1 MKFSILSKRM
11 LENDD
16 IKGIVNRIKSYEAI
30 FTLNQKESLGL
41 NFNLFTSLTLK
52 DYDSVSNVG
61 AVYDIPFTKSDEGTI
76 RSQNYYD
83 YYYTLPIIKFEEIRD
98 SSQIIS
104 EDENTLTI
112 LYGRGLTSSVSGSD
126 TLQKINMDLMMG
138 DITESNHKKTI
149 FLSKDGKKTQLR
161 IFKNKQTGE
170 EYVFMKKKDDGSFDD
185 SIDIQATFIGVISPL
200 TWTVDKKTGLTIC
213 NNPLFLSEKCG
224 CKYDKSALSKF
235 LESDEFIEELG
246 MYQEKKQENS
256 PKISNPF
263 GENKTKLTLE
273 QKIRRILMGGNR
285 IPYLVGHPGI
295 GKTQIAKSINKN
307 CLSFNIATFTPDAF
321 TGKTSIIPGDKIITQ
336 EGAKTVEHNEKGR
349 TATTEP
355 EWHTKLVEMSNRCRQ
370 SNERCVLLLDEFDK
384 LTPNM
389 QVFIN
394 GIVDS
399 PRTIAGWEIPD
410 NVDIILAGN
419 TEEYSDAAF
428 NISGEVASRLTK
440 MVVSAESINWLKWAS
455 KHDID
460 PIVRAYL
467 HNFPN
472 KIIQDVK
479 DKDGDYDYALSLTP
493 RSWDQKISE
502 ELKVSRKIQAY
513 PYLEPYMD
521 QKNREEFEEFISV
534 YFELGV
540 EEILKGNIPFDVF
553 DLTHDR
559 IQIIINCLIATATTE
574 EDVTNALTFI
584 RQNNLNE
591 YLALFEK
598 RWTEINDTDEDILK
612 LKLAKNGLGE
622 RRKGYG
628 K

>member
-1 MKFSILSKRM
+1 MAFSILNKRM

-16 IKGIVNRIKSYEAI
+16 IKRIVDSIENYASI
-30 FTLNQKESLGL
+30 FTLNQRNSFGVD
-41 NFNLFTSLTLK
+41 FDIDTGLTLK
-52 DYDSVSNVG
+52 DFDNV
-61 AVYDIPFTKSDEGTI
+61 AVKGSIYYISFHKLLTDIT
-76 RSQNYYD
+76 ND
-83 YYYTLPIIKFEEIRD
+83 YWYILPIIRFEEIKD
-98 SSQIIS
+98 SSQTIS
-104 EDENTLTI
+104 ENDDTFTI
-112 LYGRGLTSSVSGSD
+112 HYGSGLTSQISTSD
-126 TLQKINMDLMMG
+126 PLRKINMDSMMG
-138 DITESNHKKTI
+138 DIIETNRKITI

-161 IFKNKQTGE
+161 VFKNQQTEE

-185 SIDIQATFIGVISPL
+185 SLDTQATFVGVVSPL
-200 TWTVDKKTGLTIC
+200 TWTVDKKTGLAIC
-213 NNPLFLSEKCG
+213 NNPLFLSERCR
-224 CKYDKSALSKF
+224 CDYDKSALAKF
-235 LESDEFIEELG
+235 LESDEFVEELG
-246 MYQEKKQENS
+246 MHQEKKQEKSSSIN
-256 PKISNPF
+256 NPF
-263 GENKTKLTLE
+263 GDKKGKLTLE
-273 QKIRRILMGGNR
+273 QKIRRILMGEKR

-307 CLSFNIATFTPDAF
+307 CLSFNIATFTPDTF

-336 EGAKTVEHNEKGR
+336 DGNKTIEHNEKGR
-349 TATTEP
+349 TAITEP

-370 SNERCVLLLDEFDK
+370 TNERCVLLLDEFDK

-394 GIVDS
+394 GIVDN

-440 MVVSAESINWLKWAS
+440 IEVSAEAIDWLKWAS
-455 KHDID
+455 KNDID

-479 DKDGDYDYALSLTP
+479 DKDGDYDYAMSLTP

-502 ELKVSRKIQAY
+502 ELKASRKIQEF

-521 QKNREEFEEFISV
+521 KKNREEFEEFISM

-540 EEILKGNIPFDVF
+540 EEILKGNIPADVF

-574 EDVTNALTFI
+574 EEITNSLTFI
-584 RQNNLNE
+584 RQNNLSE
-591 YLALFEK
+591 YQALFEK
-598 RWTEINDTDEDILK
+598 RWIEINDTDEDILR
-612 LKLAKNGLGE
+612 LKLAKSSFGE
-622 RRKGYG
+622 RRTGYG

>member
-1 MKFSILSKRM
+1 MSFNILSKRM
-11 LENDD
+11 IENDD
-16 IKGIVNRIKSYEAI
+16 IRSIVDKIKGYKSI
-30 FTLNQKESLGL
+30 FTLDQQK
-41 NFNLFTSLTLK
+41 NFNINFSTILINLILK
-52 DYDSVSNVG
+52 DYDSVNNQGVTYSLNSG
-61 AVYDIPFTKSDEGTI
+61 KIDWDFK
-76 RSQNYYD
+76 D
-83 YYYTLPIIKFEEIRD
+83 YNYTLPIIRFEEIRD
-98 SSQIIS
+98 NSQIIS

-112 LYGRGLTSSVSGSD
+112 QYGRGLTSRVPNSD
-126 TLQKINMDLMMG
+126 ILQKINIDSMNG
-138 DITESNHKKTI
+138 DIEESNRKITI
-149 FLSKDGKKTQLR
+149 FLSKDGRKTKLR
-161 IFKNKQTGE
+161 VFKNQQTGE
-170 EYVFMKKKDDGSFDD
+170 EYVFMNKKDDGTFDD
-185 SIDIQATFIGVISPL
+185 SLDMQATFVGIVSPL
-200 TWTVDKKTGLTIC
+200 TWTVDKKTGLAIC
-213 NNPLFLSEKCG
+213 SNPLFLSESCR
-224 CKYDKSALSKF
+224 CEYDKSALAKF
-235 LESDEFIEELG
+235 LESDEFLEELG
-246 MYQEKKQENS
+246 VNQEKKKEKS
-256 PKISNPF
+256 PRVNNPF
-263 GENKTKLTLE
+263 GEKKAKLNLE
-273 QKIRRILMGGNR
+273 QKIKRILMGEKR

-307 CLSFNIATFTPDAF
+307 CLSFNIATFTPDTF
-321 TGKTSIIPGDKIITQ
+321 TGKTSIIPGDKIITRD
-336 EGAKTVEHNEKGR
+336 GDKTIEHNEKGR

-355 EWHTKLVEMSNRCRQ
+355 EWHTQLVEMSNSCYQ

-394 GIVDS
+394 GIVDN
-399 PRTIAGWEIPD
+399 PRTIAGWVIPD

-440 MVVSAESINWLKWAS
+440 LEVTADAIDWLKWAS
-455 KHDID
+455 KHNID

-502 ELKVSRKIQAY
+502 ELKASRKIQEF

-521 QKNREEFEEFISV
+521 EKNRKEFEEFVSM

-540 EEILKGNIPFDVF
+540 EEILKGNIPADIF

-559 IQIIINCLIATATTE
+559 IQIIINCLIATAITE
-574 EDVTNALTFI
+574 EEIINALTFI
-584 RQNNLNE
+584 SQNNLNE
-591 YLALFEK
+591 YQALFEK
-598 RWTEINDTDEDILK
+598 RWTEINNTDEDILK
-612 LKLAKNGLGE
+612 LKLAKSSLGE
-622 RRKGYG
+622 RRSGYG

>member
-1 MKFSILSKRM
+1 MAFSILSISM
-11 LENDD
+11 LENDN
-16 IKGIVNRIKSYEAI
+16 IRRIIVRTIRGWGAI
-30 FTLNQKESLGL
+30 FNKNQQAIFDLNLEDI
-41 NFNLFTSLTLK
+41 TEITLK
-52 DYDSVSNVG
+52 EYDSVKNIG
-61 AVYDIPFTKSDEGTI
+61 TRYRPGYDDFVSDWC
-76 RSQNYYD
+76 D
-83 YYYTLPIIKFEEIRD
+83 YGYVLPIIRFEEIKD

-104 EDENTLTI
+104 EDDDTFTI
-112 LYGRGLTSSVSGSD
+112 QCGRGLTSKISTSD
-126 TLQKINMDLMMG
+126 ALQKINMQSMMG
-138 DITESNHKKTI
+138 DIVETNRKITI
-149 FLSKDGKKTQLR
+149 FLSKDGKKTQVKV
-161 IFKNKQTGE
+161 FKNQQTGE
-170 EYVFMKKKDDGSFDD
+170 EYVFVKKKADGTFDCSLD
-185 SIDIQATFIGVISPL
+185 TQATFVGVVSPL
-200 TWTVDKKTGLTIC
+200 TWTVDKKTGLAIC
-213 NNPLFLSEKCG
+213 SNPLILSERCR
-224 CKYDKSALSKF
+224 CEYDKSALAKF
-235 LESDEFIEELG
+235 LESDEFVKELG
-246 MYQEKKQENS
+246 MHQEKKQERSLVVNS
-256 PKISNPF
+256 PF
-263 GENKTKLTLE
+263 GEKKEKLNLE
-273 QKIRRILMGGNR
+273 QKIRRILMGEKR

-307 CLSFNIATFTPDAF
+307 CLSFNIATFTPDTF

-336 EGAKTVEHNEKGR
+336 DGDKTIEHNEKGR

-355 EWHTKLVEMSNRCRQ
+355 EWHAKLVEMSNKCRQ

-394 GIVDS
+394 GIVDN

-440 MVVSAESINWLKWAS
+440 VEVSAEAIDWLKWAS
-455 KHDID
+455 KHEID

-472 KIIQDVK
+472 KIIQDVE

-502 ELKVSRKIQAY
+502 ELKASRKIQAF

-521 QKNREEFEEFISV
+521 KKNREEFEEFISM

-540 EEILKGNIPFDVF
+540 EEILKGNIPSDVF

-574 EDVTNALTFI
+574 EEITNALIFI
-584 RQNNLNE
+584 RQNNLSE
-591 YLALFEK
+591 YQALFEK

-612 LKLAKNGLGE
+612 LKLAKSSLGE
-622 RRKGYG
+622 RSSDYGRK

>member
-1 MKFSILSKRM
+1 MAFSILNKGM

-16 IKGIVNRIKSYEAI
+16 IRKIVDRIPEYASI
-30 FTLNQKESLGL
+30 FTLAQQR
-41 NFNLFTSLTLK
+41 NFDIPFDISTSLILK
-52 DYDSVSNVG
+52 DYDSVANQG
-61 AVYDIPFTKSDEGTI
+61 AVYDIPFTSSVSGVIKWDFNAY
-76 RSQNYYD
+76 NYS
-83 YYYTLPIIKFEEIRD
+83 LPIIRFAEIKD
-98 SSQIIS
+98 DSQIIS
-104 EDENTLTI
+104 EDEDKFI
-112 LYGRGLTSSVSGSD
+112 VQYGSGLTSQVSTSD
-126 TLQKINMDLMMG
+126 ALQKINMNSMMG
-138 DITESNHKKTI
+138 DIVETNRKVTI

-161 IFKNKQTGE
+161 VFKNQQTGE

-185 SIDIQATFIGVISPL
+185 SLDVQATFVGIVSPL
-200 TWTVDKKTGLTIC
+200 TWTVDKKTGLAIC
-213 NNPLFLSEKCG
+213 NNPLFLSERCR
-224 CKYDKSALSKF
+224 CEYDKSALAKF
-235 LESDEFIEELG
+235 LESDEFLEELG
-246 MYQEKKQENS
+246 VNQEKKQEKSTSVN
-256 PKISNPF
+256 NPF
-263 GENKTKLTLE
+263 GEKKEKLNLE
-273 QKIRRILMGGNR
+273 QKIRRILMGEKR

-307 CLSFNIATFTPDAF
+307 CLSFNIATFTPDTF
-321 TGKTSIIPGDKIITQ
+321 TGKTSIIPGDKIITRD
-336 EGAKTVEHNEKGR
+336 GDKTVEHNEKGR
-349 TATTEP
+349 TATAEP
-355 EWHTKLVEMSNRCRQ
+355 EWYTKLNEMANRCRQ

-394 GIVDS
+394 GIVDN

-440 MVVSAESINWLKWAS
+440 LEVTADAIDWLKWAS
-455 KHDID
+455 KHNID

-502 ELKVSRKIQAY
+502 ELKASRKIQAF
-513 PYLEPYMD
+513 PYLDPYMD
-521 QKNREEFEEFISV
+521 EKNRKEFEEFISM

-540 EEILKGNIPFDVF
+540 EEILKGNIPADIF

-559 IQIIINCLIATATTE
+559 IQIIINCLIATAITE
-574 EDVTNALTFI
+574 EEIINALTFI

-591 YLALFEK
+591 YQALFEK
-598 RWTEINDTDEDILK
+598 RWTEINNTDEDILK
-612 LKLAKNGLGE
+612 LKLAKSSLSE
-622 RRKGYG
+622 RRTSYG

>member
-1 MKFSILSKRM
+1 MAFSILSKRM
-11 LENDD
+11 VENDD
-16 IKGIVNRIKSYEAI
+16 IKRIIDKIEGHKII
-30 FTLNQKESLGL
+30 FTLDQINSF
-41 NFNLFTSLTLK
+41 NFNTSQNTKIVLK
-52 DYDSVSNVG
+52 DYDNVSQNG
-61 AVYDIPFTKSDEGTI
+61 AVYSLPIFKGMPSGIQNDIF
-76 RSQNYYD
+76 RCNFV
-83 YYYTLPIIKFEEIRD
+83 LPIIRFEEIKD
-98 SSQIIS
+98 SSQTIS
-104 EDENTLTI
+104 EDDDTI
-112 LYGRGLTSSVSGSD
+112 TIQYGSGLTSRVPTSD
-126 TLQKINMDLMMG
+126 ALQKINMNSMMG
-138 DITESNHKKTI
+138 NIVETRRKITI
-149 FLSKDGKKTQLR
+149 FLSKDGKKTQLMV
-161 IFKNKQTGE
+161 FKNQQTGE
-170 EYVFMKKKDDGSFDD
+170 EYVFMKKKDDGTFDD
-185 SIDIQATFIGVISPL
+185 SLDIQATFVGVVSPL
-200 TWTVDKKTGLTIC
+200 TWTVDKKTGLAIC
-213 NNPLFLSEKCG
+213 NNPLFLSEKCQ
-224 CKYDKSALSKF
+224 CDYDKSALAKF
-235 LESDEFIEELG
+235 LESDEFVEELG
-246 MYQEKKQENS
+246 MHQEKKQEKSSSIN
-256 PKISNPF
+256 NPF
-263 GENKTKLTLE
+263 GDKKGKLTLE
-273 QKIRRILMGGNR
+273 QKIRRILMGEKR

-307 CLSFNIATFTPDAF
+307 CLSFNIATFTPDTF

-336 EGAKTVEHNEKGR
+336 QGDKTVEHNEKGR

-394 GIVDS
+394 GIVDN

-440 MVVSAESINWLKWAS
+440 IEVSAEAIDWLKWAS
-455 KHDID
+455 KHDVD

-479 DKDGDYDYALSLTP
+479 DKDGDYDYAMSLTP

-502 ELKVSRKIQAY
+502 ELKASRKIQAF

-521 QKNREEFEEFISV
+521 QKNREEFEEFISM

-540 EEILKGNIPFDVF
+540 EEILKGNIPADVF

-574 EDVTNALTFI
+574 EEITNALTFI
-584 RQNNLNE
+584 RQNNLSE
-591 YLALFEK
+591 YQALFEK
-598 RWTEINDTDEDILK
+598 RWIEINDTDEDILR
-612 LKLAKNGLGE
+612 LKLAKSSFGE
-622 RRKGYG
+622 RRAGYG

>member
-1 MKFSILSKRM
+1 MAFSILNKRM

-16 IKGIVNRIKSYEAI
+16 IKRIVDSMEDYASI
-30 FTLNQKESLGL
+30 FTLNQKNSFGVD
-41 NFNLFTSLTLK
+41 FDIDTGLTLK
-52 DYDSVSNVG
+52 DFDNV
-61 AVYDIPFTKSDEGTI
+61 AVNGSIYFISFHKLATDIT
-76 RSQNYYD
+76 YD
-83 YYYTLPIIKFEEIRD
+83 YWYILPIIRFEEIKN

-104 EDENTLTI
+104 ENDDTFTI
-112 LYGRGLTSSVSGSD
+112 KYGSGLTSQISTSD
-126 TLQKINMDLMMG
+126 ALRKINMDSMMG
-138 DITESNHKKTI
+138 DIIETNRKITI

-161 IFKNKQTGE
+161 VFKNQQTGE
-170 EYVFMKKKDDGSFDD
+170 EYVFMKKKDDGTFDD
-185 SIDIQATFIGVISPL
+185 SLDTQATFVGIVSPL
-200 TWTVDKKTGLTIC
+200 TWTVDKKSGLAIC
-213 NNPLFLSEKCG
+213 NNPLFLSEKCK
-224 CKYDKSALSKF
+224 CDYDKSALAKF
-235 LESDEFIEELG
+235 LESDEFVEELG
-246 MYQEKKQENS
+246 MHQEKKQEKSSSIN
-256 PKISNPF
+256 NPF
-263 GENKTKLTLE
+263 GDKKGKLTLE
-273 QKIRRILMGGNR
+273 QKIRRILMGEKR

-307 CLSFNIATFTPDAF
+307 CLSFNIATFTPDTF

-336 EGAKTVEHNEKGR
+336 DGNKTIEHNEKGR

-370 SNERCVLLLDEFDK
+370 SNEKCVLLLDEFDK

-394 GIVDS
+394 GIVDN

-440 MVVSAESINWLKWAS
+440 IEVSAEAIDWLKWAS

-479 DKDGDYDYALSLTP
+479 DKDGDYDYAMSLTP

-502 ELKVSRKIQAY
+502 ELKASRKIQEF

-521 QKNREEFEEFISV
+521 KKNREEFEEFISM

-540 EEILKGNIPFDVF
+540 EEILKGNIPAEVF
-553 DLTHDR
+553 DLTHDK

-574 EDVTNALTFI
+574 EEITNALTFI
-584 RQNNLNE
+584 RQNNLSE
-591 YLALFEK
+591 YQALFEK
-598 RWTEINDTDEDILK
+598 RWIEINDTDEDIIR
-612 LKLAKNGLGE
+612 LKLAKSSFGA
-622 RRKGYG
+622 RRIGYG

>member
-1 MKFSILSKRM
+1 MAFSILSKRT

-16 IKGIVNRIKSYEAI
+16 IKRIVDRIKDYASI
-30 FTLNQKESLGL
+30 FTFDQQRIFDVY
-41 NFNLFTSLTLK
+41 FNISTELILR
-52 DYDSVSNVG
+52 DYDSVSNKGDTYEVFLRELS
-61 AVYDIPFTKSDEGTI
+61 YDKY
-76 RSQNYYD
+76 NYN
-83 YYYTLPIIKFEEIRD
+83 YTLPIIRFEEIKS

-104 EDENTLTI
+104 EDDNTITVQ
-112 LYGRGLTSSVSGSD
+112 YGSGLTSSVSTSDALQRISIGS
-126 TLQKINMDLMMG
+126 MMG
-138 DITESNHKKTI
+138 EIVETNRKITI

-161 IFKNKQTGE
+161 VFKNQRTGE

-185 SIDIQATFIGVISPL
+185 SLDTQATFVGNVSPL
-200 TWTVDKKTGLTIC
+200 TWTVDKKTGLAIC
-213 NNPLFLSEKCG
+213 SNPLFLSEKSG
-224 CKYDKSALSKF
+224 CKYEQSALSKF
-235 LESDEFIEELG
+235 LESDEFVEELG
-246 MYQEKKQENS
+246 MHQEKKQEKSTSIN
-256 PKISNPF
+256 NPF
-263 GENKTKLTLE
+263 GDKKGKLSLE
-273 QKIRRILMGGNR
+273 QKIKRILMGEKR

-307 CLSFNIATFTPDAF
+307 CLSFNIATFTPDTF

-336 EGAKTVEHNEKGR
+336 DGDKTIEHNEKGR

-394 GIVDS
+394 GIVDN

-440 MVVSAESINWLKWAS
+440 VEVSAEAIDWLKWAS
-455 KHDID
+455 KHDVD

-502 ELKVSRKIQAY
+502 ELKASRKLQAF

-521 QKNREEFEEFISV
+521 KKNREEFEEFISM

-540 EEILKGNIPFDVF
+540 EEILKGNIPSDVF
-553 DLTHDR
+553 DLTHDG

-574 EDVTNALTFI
+574 EEITNALTFI
-584 RQNNLNE
+584 RQNIRQNNLSE
-591 YLALFEK
+591 YQVLFEK

-612 LKLAKNGLGE
+612 LKLAKSGLGE
-622 RRKGYG
+622 RSSGYG

>member
-1 MKFSILSKRM
+1 MKFSILNKSM

-16 IKGIVNRIKSYEAI
+16 IKRIVDRINSYASI
-30 FTLNQKESLGL
+30 FTLNQQQS
-41 NFNLFTSLTLK
+41 FNLCFNINTQLILQDFDNDALSSLT
-52 DYDSVSNVG
+52 
-61 AVYDIPFTKSDEGTI
+61 YDILFKEVKFDFFITYWYI
-76 RSQNYYD
+76 
-83 YYYTLPIIKFEEIRD
+83 LPIIRFEEIIEN
-98 SSQIIS
+98 SQFIS
-104 EDENTLTI
+104 EDDDTI
-112 LYGRGLTSSVSGSD
+112 TIQYGSGLTSRASTRDVSMMD
-126 TLQKINMDLMMG
+126 EMVETNRKI
-138 DITESNHKKTI
+138 TT
-149 FLSKDGKKTQLR
+149 FLSKDDKKIQLR
-161 IFKNKQTGE
+161 VFKNQQTGE
-170 EYVFMKKKDDGSFDD
+170 EYVFMKKKDDGTFDD
-185 SIDIQATFIGVISPL
+185 SLDIQATFVGNVSPL
-200 TWTVDKKTGLTIC
+200 TWTVDKKSGLAIC
-213 NNPLFLSEKCG
+213 SKPLFLSEKSS
-224 CKYDKSALSKF
+224 CKYEQSALSKF
-235 LESDEFIEELG
+235 LESDEFVKELG
-246 MYQEKKQENS
+246 IDQEKNKVQSTSIN
-256 PKISNPF
+256 NPF
-263 GENKTKLTLE
+263 GNKKGKLSLE
-273 QKIRRILMGGNR
+273 QKISRILMGEKR

-321 TGKTSIIPGDKIITQ
+321 TGKTSIIPGDKIITKL
-336 EGAKTVEHNEKGR
+336 GDKIVEHNEKGR

-370 SNERCVLLLDEFDK
+370 SGERCVLLLDEFDK

-394 GIVDS
+394 GIVDN

-440 MVVSAESINWLKWAS
+440 IEVSAETINWLKWAA

-472 KIIQDVK
+472 KIIHDVE
-479 DKDGDYDYALSLTP
+479 DKDGDYDYAMSLTP

-502 ELKVSRKIQAY
+502 ELKISRKIQAF

-521 QKNREEFEEFISV
+521 KKDREEFEKFISM

-540 EEILKGNIPFDVF
+540 EEILKGNISDYE
-553 DLTHDR
+553 LTTDR
-559 IQIIINCLIATATTE
+559 ILIVINCIIATATTE
-574 EDVTNALTFI
+574 EEITNALAFI
-584 RQNNLNE
+584 RKNNLSE
-591 YLALFEK
+591 YQALFEK
-598 RWTEINDTDEDILK
+598 RWIEINDTDEDILR
-612 LKLAKNGLGE
+612 LKLAKSNLDE
-622 RRKGYG
+622 RRTGYG

>member
-1 MKFSILSKRM
+1 MAFSILNKRM

-16 IKGIVNRIKSYEAI
+16 IKRIVDSMEDYASI
-30 FTLNQKESLGL
+30 FTLNQKNSFGVD
-41 NFNLFTSLTLK
+41 FDIDTGLTLK
-52 DYDSVSNVG
+52 DFDNV
-61 AVYDIPFTKSDEGTI
+61 AVNGSIYFISFHKLATDIT
-76 RSQNYYD
+76 YD
-83 YYYTLPIIKFEEIRD
+83 YWYILPIIRFEEIKN

-104 EDENTLTI
+104 ENDDTFTI
-112 LYGRGLTSSVSGSD
+112 KYGSGLTSQISTSD
-126 TLQKINMDLMMG
+126 ALRKINMDSMMG
-138 DITESNHKKTI
+138 DIIETNRKITI

-161 IFKNKQTGE
+161 VFKNQQTGE
-170 EYVFMKKKDDGSFDD
+170 EYVFMKKKDDGTFDD
-185 SIDIQATFIGVISPL
+185 SLDTQATFVGIVSPL
-200 TWTVDKKTGLTIC
+200 TWTVDKKSGLAIC
-213 NNPLFLSEKCG
+213 NNPLFLSEKCK
-224 CKYDKSALSKF
+224 CDYDKSALAKF
-235 LESDEFIEELG
+235 LESDEFVEELG
-246 MYQEKKQENS
+246 MHQEKKQEKSSSIN
-256 PKISNPF
+256 NPF
-263 GENKTKLTLE
+263 GDKKGKLTLE
-273 QKIRRILMGGNR
+273 QKIRRILMGEKR

-307 CLSFNIATFTPDAF
+307 CLSFNIATFTPDTF

-336 EGAKTVEHNEKGR
+336 DGNKTIEHNEKGR

-370 SNERCVLLLDEFDK
+370 SNEKCVLLLDEFDK

-394 GIVDS
+394 GIVDN

-440 MVVSAESINWLKWAS
+440 IEVSAEAIDWLKWAS

-479 DKDGDYDYALSLTP
+479 DKDGDYDYAMSLTP

-502 ELKVSRKIQAY
+502 ELKASRKIQEF

-521 QKNREEFEEFISV
+521 KKNREEFEEFISM

-540 EEILKGNIPFDVF
+540 EEILKGNIPAEVF
-553 DLTHDR
+553 DLTHDK

-574 EDVTNALTFI
+574 EEITNALTFI
-584 RQNNLNE
+584 RQNNLSE
-591 YLALFEK
+591 YQALFEK
-598 RWTEINDTDEDILK
+598 RWIEINDTDEDILR
-612 LKLAKNGLGE
+612 LKLAKSSFGE
-622 RRKGYG
+622 RRTGYG

>member
-1 MKFSILSKRM
+1 MAFSILNKRM

-16 IKGIVNRIKSYEAI
+16 IRRIVRTFIDGYETI
-30 FTLNQKESLGL
+30 FTYDQQKS
-41 NFNLFTSLTLK
+41 FDIDFPLFVEIVLR
-52 DYDSVSNVG
+52 DYDNVADQG
-61 AVYDIPFTKSDEGTI
+61 ATYILANDDISIDCY
-76 RSQNYYD
+76 NYNYI
-83 YYYTLPIIKFEEIRD
+83 LPIIRFEEIKN

-104 EDENTLTI
+104 ENDDTFTI
-112 LYGRGLTSSVSGSD
+112 QYGSGLTSQISTSD
-126 TLQKINMDLMMG
+126 ALRKISMDSMMG
-138 DITESNHKKTI
+138 NIVETRRKITI

-161 IFKNKQTGE
+161 VFKNQQTGE
-170 EYVFMKKKDDGSFDD
+170 EYVFMKKKGDGTFDD
-185 SIDIQATFIGVISPL
+185 SLDIQATFVGVVSPL
-200 TWTVDKKTGLTIC
+200 TWKVDKKTDLAIC
-213 NNPLFLSEKCG
+213 NNTLFLSERCR
-224 CKYDKSALSKF
+224 CDYDKSALAKF
-235 LESDEFIEELG
+235 LESDEFVEELG
-246 MYQEKKQENS
+246 MHQEKKQEKSSSIN
-256 PKISNPF
+256 NPF
-263 GENKTKLTLE
+263 GDKKGKLTLE
-273 QKIRRILMGGNR
+273 QKIRRILMGEKR

-307 CLSFNIATFTPDAF
+307 CLSFNIATFTPDTF

-336 EGAKTVEHNEKGR
+336 DGNKTIEHNEKGR

-394 GIVDS
+394 GIVDN

-440 MVVSAESINWLKWAS
+440 IEVSAEAIDWLKWAS

-479 DKDGDYDYALSLTP
+479 DKDGDYDYAMSLTP

-502 ELKVSRKIQAY
+502 ELKASRKIQEF

-521 QKNREEFEEFISV
+521 KKNREEFEEFISM

-540 EEILKGNIPFDVF
+540 EEILKGNIPAEVF
-553 DLTHDR
+553 DLTHDK

-574 EDVTNALTFI
+574 EEITNALTFI
-584 RQNNLNE
+584 RQNNLSE
-591 YLALFEK
+591 YQALFEK
-598 RWTEINDTDEDILK
+598 RWIEINDTDEDILR
-612 LKLAKNGLGE
+612 LKLAKSSFGE
-622 RRKGYG
+622 RRTGYG

>member
-1 MKFSILSKRM
+1 MAFSILNKRM

-16 IKGIVNRIKSYEAI
+16 IKRIVDSIEDYASI
-30 FTLNQKESLGL
+30 FTLDQQHSFGVEFDIS
-41 NFNLFTSLTLK
+41 TRLTLK
-52 DYDSVSNVG
+52 DYDRVSNNGVT
-61 AVYDIPFTKSDEGTI
+61 YLLSLKKFSHT
-76 RSQNYYD
+76 QD
-83 YYYTLPIIKFEEIRD
+83 YNYTLPVIRFDEIKND
-98 SSQIIS
+98 SQIIS
-104 EDENTLTI
+104 EDESTFTI
-112 LYGRGLTSSVSGSD
+112 QYGSGITSQVSTSD
-126 TLQKINMDLMMG
+126 ALRKINMDSMMG
-138 DITESNHKKTI
+138 DIVESNRKITI

-161 IFKNKQTGE
+161 VFKNQQTGE
-170 EYVFMKKKDDGSFDD
+170 EYVFMKKKDDGTFDD
-185 SIDIQATFIGVISPL
+185 SLDTQATFVGIVSPL
-200 TWTVDKKTGLTIC
+200 TWTVDKKTGLAIC
-213 NNPLFLSEKCG
+213 CNPLFLSEKSG
-224 CKYDKSALSKF
+224 CEYEQSALSKF
-235 LESDEFIEELG
+235 LESDEFVEELG
-246 MYQEKKQENS
+246 MHHEKKQEKSTSIN
-256 PKISNPF
+256 NPF
-263 GENKTKLTLE
+263 GDKKGKLSLE
-273 QKIRRILMGGNR
+273 QKIKRILMGEKR

-307 CLSFNIATFTPDAF
+307 CLSFNIATFTPDTF

-336 EGAKTVEHNEKGR
+336 EGDKTIEHNEKGR

-394 GIVDS
+394 GIVDN

-428 NISGEVASRLTK
+428 NISGEVASRLTRIE
-440 MVVSAESINWLKWAS
+440 VSAEAIDWLKWAS

-479 DKDGDYDYALSLTP
+479 DKDGYYDYAMSLTP

-502 ELKVSRKIQAY
+502 ELKASRKIQAF

-521 QKNREEFEEFISV
+521 KKNREEFEEFISM

-540 EEILKGNIPFDVF
+540 EEILKGNIPTDVF

-574 EDVTNALTFI
+574 EEITNALTFI
-584 RQNNLNE
+584 RQNNLSE
-591 YLALFEK
+591 YQALFEK
-598 RWTEINDTDEDILK
+598 RWIEINDTDEDILR
-612 LKLAKNGLGE
+612 LKLAKSSFGE
-622 RRKGYG
+622 RRTGYG

>member
-1 MKFSILSKRM
+1 MAFSILNKRM
-11 LENDD
+11 LENDN
-16 IKGIVNRIKSYEAI
+16 IKRIVDKIKNYAPI
-30 FTLNQKESLGL
+30 FTLDQKRIFDIDFDIST
-41 NFNLFTSLTLK
+41 NLILK
-52 DYDSVSNVG
+52 DYDSVSNQG
-61 AVYDIPFTKSDEGTI
+61 AIYNLSLRNISYDSYTY
-76 RSQNYYD
+76 NYI
-83 YYYTLPIIKFEEIRD
+83 LPIIRFEEIKD

-104 EDENTLTI
+104 ENKYEDTLTI
-112 LYGRGLTSSVSGSD
+112 QYGRGLTSSVLNGEM
-126 TLQKINMDLMMG
+126 LRKIYNDSMCG
-138 DITESNHKKTI
+138 YIVESNRKITI

-161 IFKNKQTGE
+161 VFKNQQNGE
-170 EYVFMKKKDDGSFDD
+170 EYVFMKKKDDNSFDD
-185 SIDIQATFIGVISPL
+185 SFDTQATFVGVISPL
-200 TWTVDKKTGLTIC
+200 TWTVDKKSGFAIC
-213 NNPLFLSEKCG
+213 NKPLFFSERCR
-224 CKYDKSALSKF
+224 CAYDKSALIKF
-235 LESDEFIEELG
+235 LESSEFIEELG
-246 MYQEKKQENS
+246 IYQEKKQEKSPSINS
-256 PKISNPF
+256 PFIDKK
-263 GENKTKLTLE
+263 GKLNLE
-273 QKIRRILMGGNR
+273 QKIKRILMGEKR

-307 CLSFNIATFTPDAF
+307 CLSFNIATFTPDTF
-321 TGKTSIIPGDKIITQ
+321 TGKTSIIPGDKIITY
-336 EGAKTVEHNEKGR
+336 EGDKIIEHNEKGI

-355 EWHTKLVEMSNRCRQ
+355 EWHTKLVEMSKRCRQ

-394 GIVDS
+394 GIVDN
-399 PRTIAGWEIPD
+399 PRTIAGWEIPN

-440 MVVSAESINWLKWAS
+440 IEVSTDSIDWLKWAS
-455 KHDID
+455 KNDID
-460 PIVRAYL
+460 PIIRAYL

-479 DKDGDYDYALSLTP
+479 DKNGDYDYALSLTP

-502 ELKVSRKIQAY
+502 ELKTSRKIQEW

-521 QKNREEFEEFISV
+521 KRNREEFEEFISM

-540 EEILKGNIPFDVF
+540 EEILKGNISSDVF

-574 EDVTNALTFI
+574 EEIINSLKFI
-584 RQNNLNE
+584 IQNNLNE
-591 YLALFEK
+591 YRALFEK
-598 RWTEINDTDEDILK
+598 RWMEINDTEEDILK
-612 LKLAKNGLGE
+612 FRLANSSLGE
-622 RRKGYG
+622 RSSVYG

>member
-1 MKFSILSKRM
+1 MAFGILNKRL

-16 IKGIVNRIKSYEAI
+16 IKRIVRTIKDYATI
-30 FTLNQKESLGL
+30 FTLYQKTNFDI
-41 NFNLFTSLTLK
+41 NFNISTQIVLK
-52 DYDSVSNVG
+52 DYDDVANKG
-61 AVYDIPFTKSDEGTI
+61 ATYLPYIDSM
-76 RSQNYYD
+76 SLD
-83 YYYTLPIIKFEEIRD
+83 YYNYNYTLPIIRFEEIKN

-104 EDENTLTI
+104 ENDDTFTI
-112 LYGRGLTSSVSGSD
+112 QYGSGLTSQISTSD
-126 TLQKINMDLMMG
+126 ALLKINRYSKMG
-138 DITESNHKKTI
+138 DIIETNRKITI
-149 FLSKDGKKTQLR
+149 LLSKDGKKTQLR
-161 IFKNKQTGE
+161 VFKNQQTGE

-185 SIDIQATFIGVISPL
+185 SLDTQATFVGVISPL
-200 TWTVDKKTGLTIC
+200 TWTVDKKTGLAIC
-213 NNPLFLSEKCG
+213 SNPLFLSEKSG
-224 CKYDKSALSKF
+224 CKYEQTALSKF
-235 LESDEFIEELG
+235 LESDEFVEELG
-246 MYQEKKQENS
+246 MHQEKKQEKSSSIN
-256 PKISNPF
+256 NPF
-263 GENKTKLTLE
+263 GDKKGKLSLE
-273 QKIRRILMGGNR
+273 QKIRRILMGEKR

-307 CLSFNIATFTPDAF
+307 CLSFNIATFTPDTF

-336 EGAKTVEHNEKGR
+336 QGDKTVEHNEKGR

-355 EWHTKLVEMSNRCRQ
+355 EWHTKLVEMSNKCRQ

-394 GIVDS
+394 GIVDN
-399 PRTIAGWEIPD
+399 PRTIAGWKIPD

-440 MVVSAESINWLKWAS
+440 IEVSAEAIDWLKWAS

-479 DKDGDYDYALSLTP
+479 DKDGDYDYAMSLTP

-502 ELKVSRKIQAY
+502 ELKASRKIQAF

-521 QKNREEFEEFISV
+521 KKNREEFEEFISM

-540 EEILKGNIPFDVF
+540 EEILKGNIPADIF

-574 EDVTNALTFI
+574 EEITNALTFI
-584 RQNNLNE
+584 RQNDLSE
-591 YLALFEK
+591 YQALFEK
-598 RWTEINDTDEDILK
+598 RWIEINDTDQDILR
-612 LKLAKNGLGE
+612 LKLAKNSFGE
-622 RRKGYG
+622 RRTGYG